1 MGGPIDNA
9 ATFLVET
16 LFSIY
21 ILIVMLRLLL
31 QWARA
36 DFYNPL
42 SQFIVKATQPV
53 LAPMHRTLPSVAGVD
68 LACVV
73 LLVVLQFAELWLIT
87 GLLGHRARA
96 ARPARALRRGNSS
109 SSPIYVFLFSILI
122 QVIMSWINPGSYNPL
137 LSVLHSLNEPLL
149 GPARRIVPPIG
160 GLDLSPIVVMVALQ
174 LVAILRRGTAAADRG
189 DVGLKRRGKLACGG
203 HHAGGRPSGPS
214 RAQVPVRRAGSTM
227 QDGG

>member
-1 MGGPIDNA
+1 MGGHVGNA
-9 ATFLVET
+9 ATFLIET
-16 LFSIY
+16 LFGLY

-53 LAPMHRTLPSVAGVD
+53 LAPLRGTLPAIAGID

-73 LLVVLQFAELWLIT
+73 LLVVLQLAELWLVT
-87 GLLGHRARA
+87 GLLGHRVAII
-96 ARPARALRRGNSS
+96 ALLVLSVAEIVQLA
-109 SSPIYVFLFSILI
+109 IYVFLFSILI
-122 QVIMSWINPGSYNPL
+122 QVIMSWINPGSYTPL
-137 LSVLHSLNEPLL
+137 LGVLHSLNEPLL

-174 LVAILRRGTAAADRG
+174 LVAILVVGPLRQLAGTLG
-189 DVGLKRRGKLACGG
+189 
-203 HHAGGRPSGPS
+203 
-214 RAQVPVRRAGSTM
+214 
-227 QDGG
+227 

>member
-1 MGGPIDNA
+1 MGGHVGNA
-9 ATFLVET
+9 ATFLIET
-16 LFSIY
+16 LFGIY

-31 QWARA
+31 QWAGA

-53 LAPMHRTLPSVAGVD
+53 LAPMRTALPSVGGID

-73 LLVVLQFAELWLIT
+73 LLVVLQLAELLLVT
-87 GLLGHRARA
+87 GLLGHRVAVI
-96 ARPARALRRGNSS
+96 ALLVLSVAEIVQLA
-109 SSPIYVFLFSILI
+109 IYVFLFSILI

-174 LVAILRRGTAAADRG
+174 LAAILLVGPLRQLAGTLG
-189 DVGLKRRGKLACGG
+189 
-203 HHAGGRPSGPS
+203 
-214 RAQVPVRRAGSTM
+214 
-227 QDGG
+227 

>member
-1 MGGPIDNA
+1 MGGHVGNA
-9 ATFLVET
+9 ATFLIET
-16 LFSIY
+16 LFGIY

-42 SQFIVKATQPV
+42 SQFIVRATQPV
-53 LAPMHRTLPSVAGVD
+53 LAPMRTALPSVGGID

-73 LLVVLQFAELWLIT
+73 LLVALQLAELLLVT
-87 GLLGHRARA
+87 GLLGHRVAVI
-96 ARPARALRRGNSS
+96 ALLVLSVAEIVQLA
-109 SSPIYVFLFSILI
+109 IYVFLFSILI
-122 QVIMSWINPGSYNPL
+122 QVIMSWINPGSYNPM

-174 LVAILRRGTAAADRG
+174 LVAILVVGPLRQLAGTLG
-189 DVGLKRRGKLACGG
+189 
-203 HHAGGRPSGPS
+203 
-214 RAQVPVRRAGSTM
+214 
-227 QDGG
+227 

>member
-1 MGGPIDNA
+1 MGGHVGNA
-9 ATFLVET
+9 ATFLIET
-16 LFSIY
+16 LFGIY

-53 LAPMHRTLPSVAGVD
+53 LAPMRTTLPSVGGID

-73 LLVVLQFAELWLIT
+73 LLVVLQLAELWLVT
-87 GLLGHRARA
+87 GLLGHRVAVI
-96 ARPARALRRGNSS
+96 ALLVLSVAEIVQLA
-109 SSPIYVFLFSILI
+109 IYVFLFSILI

-137 LSVLHSLNEPLL
+137 LGVLHSLNEPLL

-160 GLDLSPIVVMVALQ
+160 GSTC
-174 LVAILRRGTAAADRG
+174 RR
-189 DVGLKRRGKLACGG
+189 
-203 HHAGGRPSGPS
+203 SW
-214 RAQVPVRRAGSTM
+214 
-227 QDGG
+227 

>member
-1 MGGPIDNA
+1 MGGHVGNA
-9 ATFLVET
+9 ATFLIET
-16 LFSIY
+16 LFGIY

-42 SQFIVKATQPV
+42 SQFIVRATQPV
-53 LAPMHRTLPSVAGVD
+53 LAPMRTALPSVGGID

-73 LLVVLQFAELWLIT
+73 LLVALQLAELLLVT
-87 GLLGHRARA
+87 GLLGHRVAVI
-96 ARPARALRRGNSS
+96 ALLVLSVAEIVQLA
-109 SSPIYVFLFSILI
+109 IYVFLFSILI

-174 LVAILRRGTAAADRG
+174 LVAILVVGPRRQLAGTLG
-189 DVGLKRRGKLACGG
+189 
-203 HHAGGRPSGPS
+203 
-214 RAQVPVRRAGSTM
+214 
-227 QDGG
+227 